1 MADSDA
7 ESEAGSIE
15 PWSPSAEEEARRR
28 CELLTL
34 ELEAAEVAGSLMS
47 AESAS
52 TAHLVA
58 ASSSNRLFTVEASGQ
73 SAKGPHLRALVAVND
88 PHSRAGVEASLE
100 SLDHRH
106 ASFSITFLTTSAA
119 AGGVSEELKALF
131 ALDQGGFDLVVIDL
145 QLPSA
150 AQLLPSVRER
160 VGPRAAI
167 VVLSSPSTDP
177 DLLTWAL
184 VHGADH
190 FLPKPLHLDA
200 AGMLWQF
207 CFRRNPAAFAGMVE
221 ALQTSPAPPQ
231 PPPAAVRRA
240 SPTPP
245 APRPTTLPTPM
256 AGVAEG
262 RPHCPPRDALSL
274 LTLAREAAGP
284 GTQQILRCPGDLQTA
299 RALGGGAVVYTGETS
314 QAPCATP
321 GTTPYDDEGQP
332 AEDPTA
338 CRTQ

>member
-1 MADSDA
+1 MHVI
-7 ESEAGSIE
+7 G
-15 PWSPSAEEEARRR
+15 
-28 CELLTL
+28 
-34 ELEAAEVAGSLMS
+34 AA
-47 AESAS
+47 
-52 TAHLVA
+52 
-58 ASSSNRLFTVEASGQ
+58 Q
-73 SAKGPHLRALVAVND
+73 
-88 PHSRAGVEASLE
+88 
-100 SLDHRH
+100 
-106 ASFSITFLTTSAA
+106 
-119 AGGVSEELKALF
+119 ALF

-245 APRPTTLPTPM
+245 APRPITLPTPM